1 MGSHMK
7 TTVEIA
13 DALFDEA
20 RRTAAREKT
29 TMRALLEE
37 GLRKVLDDRGRRDG
51 FRLRK
56 ATFRG
61 KGLQPGVAEAGWEG
75 LRDLSYKG
83 RGA

>member
-1 MGSHMK
+1 MGTHMK

-13 DALFDEA
+13 DALLNEV

-29 TMRALLEE
+29 TVRALLEE
-37 GLRKVLDDRGRRDG
+37 GLRKLLDDRGRRNL
-51 FRLRK
+51 FRLRN

-61 KGLQPGVAEAGWEG
+61 TGLQPGVAEAGWEG
-75 LRDLSYKG
+75 LRDLSYRG

>member
-13 DALFDEA
+13 DALLDEA
-20 RRTAAREKT
+20 RRAAAREKT
-29 TMRALLEE
+29 TVRALLEE
-37 GLRKVLDDRGRRDG
+37 GLRKVLDSRRRQNG

-61 KGLQPGVAEAGWEG
+61 KGLQPGIADVGWEG